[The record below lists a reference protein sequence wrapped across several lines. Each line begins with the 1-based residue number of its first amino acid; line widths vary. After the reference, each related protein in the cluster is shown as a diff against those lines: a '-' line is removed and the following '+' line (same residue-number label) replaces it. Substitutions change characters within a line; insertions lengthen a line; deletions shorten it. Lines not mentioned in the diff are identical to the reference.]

1 MKGIAWL
8 KRFPL
13 FLFATAWPWLAAAPN
28 HLFVFEK
35 GALEAKVYDA
45 SSLTPPAYLTVGR
58 GAISAFSVTRPDNGE
73 PEKFLV
79 VSENGVS
86 VFNADFSP
94 RGTLFLP
101 TSGFPTAAA
110 ISHDRNLLAVAAG
123 EVLFLIDTS
132 SESIRA
138 EIELGFAATGLA
150 IRGDRRRVY
159 LISSHSR
166 HVRVVDIDEAALRG
180 TALVLAEPPGAITTA
195 ADGSRVYVTTRGA
208 IYALDERAER
218 FFTPLLSN
226 SRGEAIGN
234 FPLNSTLSDQPLID
248 RLVVAARGRFFLRS
262 GEKLLRGVLGSAGTT
277 AEAVLP
283 PDEIPGGLA
292 DLAASPDGR
301 LLYFLTRAGRLVQW
315 DAAAG
320 VPTAETTLASS
331 PDAIS
336 LTTPPIAQEG
346 SLNKFSGHEQMV
358 RSSSS
363 FAIVAQALDE
373 GGDPQPGVVV
383 NLIGAFPGVA
393 ASCDSPLVAT
403 DSQGL
408 VVVSCNASTVGTLTI
423 ESILINDSFNRAPAP
438 PFSVSIVPLVPGREG
453 LQKLAGDGQL
463 VTEGESF
470 STTFKV
476 TDFLSTVPRE
486 NAVISV
492 SSEPS
497 GVVSCDTSSNGF
509 GLVDDVGEAAFTC
522 RALDVAENTVVLISV
537 TDDGGR
543 TIADPFA
550 ATVVGE
556 DVPVSGLTKLSGDNQ
571 TVLQNSAFPEPLRV
585 SDRFGGELQEDVV
598 LTVNTT
604 PGGVVFCG
612 SGVLTDS
619 SGVGTINCNAGAVG
633 STTPVQISV
642 TDEFLQ
648 ELDVPF
654 LATVLS
660 DVPTEEGLN
669 KVSGDN
675 QVAPRNSVLPLPLVV
690 SAVLD
695 GEPQAD
701 LALSIS
707 TTDQFL
713 LMCPLAEMTGPN
725 GLASISCNTRSVVVP
740 TDVQVL
746 VSDDLGRSLPS
757 PFKVTVVP
765 TSSEDVDSLTLLT
778 DSFLEVL
785 VGETVEDA
793 IEVLALDVDD
803 DPVAGAAIFFSS
815 NRDATFDPLV
825 ALTGFNGR
833 TDTSVTFGCFSG
845 LGTIDIALEPD
856 GDAELS
862 VGFQASPGLA
872 GLITK
877 VQGDN
882 QSGSPGQ
889 LLNQVALVARVTD
902 ICENPIQGVSVTWT
916 VEPPEAA
923 TLINTIST
931 TDGQGRSSTLVQ
943 LGNRPGPFTITV
955 TSGSLEAVFTL
966 TVEVDATQLAIVS
979 GNNQTLALGETTPLP
994 LVVEARDDN
1003 NQGVPGVEVTFAV
1016 IQGSATITTDTTVM
1030 TNALGRAQVF
1040 VQAGTVLGTIRI
1052 GASAVGEN
1060 VSFTINTIG
1069 RLPQVTSLGFV
1080 NGASF
1085 RQGWVPGS
1093 AGSIFGVGLMEGV
1106 DGIVLPPDFPFPT
1119 ILLGVRV
1126 RVNGMEAPILSMANI
1141 NGQEQIN
1148 VQVPFGLTAPGTAT
1162 VRIENNGAEATVTGV
1177 PLFPVQPGIFE
1188 NPRNGVLIAAAL
1200 HADFS
1205 VVDASK
1211 PARRGE
1217 ISYFS

>member
-35 GALEAKVYDA
+35 GALEANVYDA
-45 SSLTPPAYLTVGR
+45 SSLTPPVYLTVGR
-58 GAISAFSVTRPDNGE
+58 GAIGAFSVTRPDNGE

-86 VFNADFSP
+86 IFNADFSP
-94 RGTLFLP
+94 RRTLFLP

-166 HVRVVDIDEAALRG
+166 HVRVVDIDEAELRE

-218 FFTPLLSN
+218 FFTSLLSS
-226 SRGEAIGN
+226 SRGEAMGN
-234 FPLNSTLSDQPLID
+234 LPLNSTLSDQPLID

-331 PDAIS
+331 PDAVS
-336 LTTPPIAQEG
+336 LTTPPIAVEG

-403 DSQGL
+403 DSRGL
-408 VVVSCNASTVGTLTI
+408 VVISCNASTVSTLTI
-423 ESILINDSFNRAPAP
+423 ESIIINDSFGRAPSP

-453 LQKLAGDGQL
+453 LQKLAGDGQV

-476 TDFLSTVPRE
+476 TDFVSTVPQE
-486 NAVISV
+486 DAVISV

-497 GVVSCDTSSNGF
+497 GVVSCVTSNS
-509 GLVDDVGEAAFTC
+509 GLVDAGGEAAFTC
-522 RALDVAENTVVLISV
+522 SALDVAENTVVLISV
-537 TDDGGR
+537 SDNGGR

-598 LTVNTT
+598 LTVNTI

-654 LATVLS
+654 SATVLS
-660 DVPTEEGLN
+660 DIPTEEGLN
-669 KVSGDN
+669 KVSGDD

-701 LALSIS
+701 LALSVS
-707 TTDQFL
+707 STDQFL
-713 LMCPLAEMTGPN
+713 LLCPIAAMTGPS
-725 GLASISCNTRSVVVP
+725 GLASIGCSTGSVVVP

-778 DSFLEVL
+778 DSFLDVL

-833 TDTSVTFGCFSG
+833 TETSVTFGCFSG

-862 VGFQASPGLA
+862 VGFRASPGLA

-877 VQGDN
+877 AQGDN
-882 QSGSPGQ
+882 QSGAPGQ

-902 ICENPIQGVSVTWT
+902 ICENPIQGVAVTWT

-931 TDGQGRSSTLVQ
+931 TDGQGRSSTLVR
-943 LGNRPGPFTITV
+943 LGNRPGPFTITA
-955 TSGSLEAVFTL
+955 TSGPLEAVFTRISIL
-966 TVEVDATQLAIVS
+966 TLVRRQYTP
-979 GNNQTLALGETTPLP
+979 TLPEYH
-994 LVVEARDDN
+994 
-1003 NQGVPGVEVTFAV
+1003 
-1016 IQGSATITTDTTVM
+1016 
-1030 TNALGRAQVF
+1030 VF
-1040 VQAGTVLGTIRI
+1040 
-1052 GASAVGEN
+1052 
-1060 VSFTINTIG
+1060 
-1069 RLPQVTSLGFV
+1069 
-1080 NGASF
+1080 
-1085 RQGWVPGS
+1085 
-1093 AGSIFGVGLMEGV
+1093 
-1106 DGIVLPPDFPFPT
+1106 
-1119 ILLGVRV
+1119 
-1126 RVNGMEAPILSMANI
+1126 
-1141 NGQEQIN
+1141 
-1148 VQVPFGLTAPGTAT
+1148 
-1162 VRIENNGAEATVTGV
+1162 
-1177 PLFPVQPGIFE
+1177 
-1188 NPRNGVLIAAAL
+1188 PR
-1200 HADFS
+1200 
-1205 VVDASK
+1205 
-1211 PARRGE
+1211 
-1217 ISYFS
+1217 

>member
-1 MKGIAWL
+1 MRRSARSINVCERTDGLWGL
-8 KRFPL
+8 
-13 FLFATAWPWLAAAPN
+13 
-28 HLFVFEK
+28 
-35 GALEAKVYDA
+35 
-45 SSLTPPAYLTVGR
+45 PPEVMCRVQR
-58 GAISAFSVTRPDNGE
+58 GKTWYS
-73 PEKFLV
+73 
-79 VSENGVS
+79 
-86 VFNADFSP
+86 
-94 RGTLFLP
+94 
-101 TSGFPTAAA
+101 
-110 ISHDRNLLAVAAG
+110 
-123 EVLFLIDTS
+123 
-132 SESIRA
+132 
-138 EIELGFAATGLA
+138 
-150 IRGDRRRVY
+150 
-159 LISSHSR
+159 
-166 HVRVVDIDEAALRG
+166 
-180 TALVLAEPPGAITTA
+180 
-195 ADGSRVYVTTRGA
+195 
-208 IYALDERAER
+208 
-218 FFTPLLSN
+218 
-226 SRGEAIGN
+226 
-234 FPLNSTLSDQPLID
+234 
-248 RLVVAARGRFFLRS
+248 
-262 GEKLLRGVLGSAGTT
+262 GSAGVYCRRTR
-277 AEAVLP
+277 VKM
-283 PDEIPGGLA
+283 EI
-292 DLAASPDGR
+292 
-301 LLYFLTRAGRLVQW
+301 LV
-315 DAAAG
+315 
-320 VPTAETTLASS
+320 
-331 PDAIS
+331 
-336 LTTPPIAQEG
+336 EG

-373 GGDPQPGVVV
+373 GGKPQPGVVV
-383 NLIGAFPGVA
+383 NLFSVNPGVA
-393 ASCDSPLVAT
+393 ASCGSPLVAT

-408 VVVSCNASTVGTLTI
+408 VVISCNASTVSDPTI
-423 ESILINDSFNRAPAP
+423 ESILINDSFGRAPVP
-438 PFSVSIVPLVPGREG
+438 PFTVSIVPLVPGREG
-453 LQKLAGDGQL
+453 LQKLTGDGQV

-476 TDFLSTVPRE
+476 TDFVSTVPQE
-486 NAVISV
+486 DAVISV

-497 GVVSCDTSSNGF
+497 GVVSCVTSNS

-522 RALDVAENTVVLISV
+522 SALDVAENTVVLISV
-537 TDDGGR
+537 SDNGGR

-571 TVLQNSAFPEPLRV
+571 TVLQNSAFPDPLRV

-604 PGGVVFCG
+604 PSGVVFCS

-654 LATVLS
+654 SATVLT
-660 DVPTEEGLN
+660 DAPTEEGLN

-675 QVAPRNSVLPLPLVV
+675 QVAPRNSVLPVPLVV

-701 LALSIS
+701 LALSVS

-713 LMCPLAEMTGPN
+713 LLCPLAEMTGPN
-725 GLASISCNTRSVVVP
+725 GLASINCSTGSVVVP

-765 TSSEDVDSLTLLT
+765 TSSEDVDSLTLLSE
-778 DSFLEVL
+778 SFLEVL

-793 IEVLALDVDD
+793 IEVRALDADD

-815 NRDATFDPLV
+815 DRDATFDPLV

-833 TDTSVTFGCFSG
+833 TETSVTFGCFSG

-856 GDAELS
+856 GDAQLS
-862 VGFQASPGLA
+862 VGFRASPGLA

-889 LLNQVALVARVTD
+889 LLNQIALVARVTD
-902 ICENPIQGVSVTWT
+902 ICENPIQGAAVTWT

-943 LGNRPGPFTITV
+943 LGNRPGPFTITA
-955 TSGSLEAVFTL
+955 TSGSLTPAVFNL

-994 LVVEARDDN
+994 LVVETRDDN

-1016 IQGSATITTDTTVM
+1016 IQGSATITADTTVV

-1052 GASAVGEN
+1052 GASAFGEN

-1106 DGIVLPPDFPFPT
+1106 DGIVLPPDFPLPDDLARCARSGQRKGSADSFDGQHQRPGADQRAGAFRT
-1119 ILLGVRV
+1119 DSAGNRDGPHRKQRRRGDGHRCSALPRTTGYFRDSAKRGSDRRRV
-1126 RVNGMEAPILSMANI
+1126 
-1141 NGQEQIN
+1141 
-1148 VQVPFGLTAPGTAT
+1148 
-1162 VRIENNGAEATVTGV
+1162 
-1177 PLFPVQPGIFE
+1177 
-1188 NPRNGVLIAAAL
+1188 
-1200 HADFS
+1200 
-1205 VVDASK
+1205 
-1211 PARRGE
+1211 ARRLFLGRSVKTGSTWRGDSALSHRAGSTRSRGRHE
-1217 ISYFS
+1217 CPRADSARAQHRFTCCRHRQMRVLKCWALSTRLI